1 MGRSRGRRSSR
12 FALAIACGLLL
23 GADAARANVQIENV
37 TVAPRDA
44 RTATVRF
51 DIAWANSWRHEA
63 NHDAAW
69 VFFKVR
75 PEGETQWQHV
85 WLSADKV
92 LNPTGYGH
100 GEGTPVDLIVPDGK
114 DGFVGMFVRRA
125 RYGAPGTLSARAVSV
140 VWDLTANKNVK
151 DITKVRMQ
159 AFGILM
165 VYVAE
170 GPFYLG
176 SGGTEWNRFYTWTE
190 GSRDIAPRRIGTTG
204 WMKQDDGQDTP
215 PYRVTSAGAIPTGRQ
230 EGKLWAA
237 GIRPEDGGEI
247 PASFPNGYAAFY
259 CMKHFITQGQY
270 AGFLNTLT
278 PTQAKERFYI
288 DGHGRW
294 IKRSGKSPNH
304 TYSASEP
311 DERCPWLSWMDG
323 AAFAAWAGL
332 RPMTELEYEKA
343 IRGPIDA
350 GVSYWGVAGMNM
362 GAVYER
368 PVSVGSTVGRAFAG
382 THGRGAPDLPA
393 DWPADVGGA
402 VFRGDY
408 LHNLDQ
414 HLNTSGRAGAIN
426 VKADRNINPFAGWRA
441 VRSAPAG
448 DGAVRPVTGGVDL
461 RGARL
466 ARLDRPVRADG
477 LLDEWG
483 NPLATLSDPADLF
496 PVHCRFA
503 PFDYYGRLVRPWQGP
518 KDLSARV
525 YLGSDGEAVCVAAEV
540 TDDRHFNTKTGDGIW
555 NGDALKM
562 GLVAADGVHWN
573 IGLALTKVGVAFH
586 QWEGKGEPLMKATD
600 CAVVRDDKARVTRYE
615 LRLPLAAI
623 DLKPGEEFGFNT
635 VLYDDDGTGLRHWLQ
650 LAPGMA
656 PGLPR
661 GGAPVSVPTISR
673 NTARYP
679 RFALAR

>member
-1 MGRSRGRRSSR
+1 MKKQTTSGTRSACRLAR
-12 FALAIACGLLL
+12 LAITCCLLL
-23 GADAARANVQIENV
+23 SASAARAEGLKIENV

-44 RTATVRF
+44 EAAIVKF
-51 DIAWANSWRHEA
+51 DIAWANSWRHGSF
-63 NHDAAW
+63 HDAVW
-69 VFFKVR
+69 VFFKLQPDSKAGWQPVR
-75 PEGETQWQHV
+75 LV
-85 WLSADKV
+85 ADKV
-92 LNPTGYGH
+92 VNPAGFSQEKG
-100 GEGTPVDLIVPDGK
+100 GTPLEFVVPGGD

-125 RYGAPGTLSARAVSV
+125 ADGTGALEKGAITA
-140 VWDLTANKNVK
+140 VWDFTANKGVK
-151 DITKVRMQ
+151 KDVKNMRMQ
-159 AFGILM
+159 AFGIEM

-170 GPFYLG
+170 GPFDLG

-190 GSRDIAPRRIGTTG
+190 GSRDIAPRRIGATG
-204 WMKQDDGQDTP
+204 WVEQDDGQDTP

-259 CMKHFITQGQY
+259 CMKHFVTQGQY

-311 DERCPWLSWMDG
+311 DERCPWLSWTDG

-362 GAVYER
+362 GGVYER
-368 PVSVGSTVGRAFAG
+368 PVSVGSPVARAFAG
-382 THGRGAPDLPA
+382 THGGGTPDLPA

-408 LHNLDQ
+408 LTNLGQ

-426 VKADRNINPFAGWRA
+426 VRADRNIHPFAGWRA

-448 DGAVRPVTGGVDL
+448 DEAARPLTGGVNL

-477 LLDEWG
+477 LLDEWD

-518 KDLSARV
+518 RDLSARV
-525 YLGSDGEAVCVAAEV
+525 YLGSDGEALCMAAEV
-540 TDDRHFNTKTGDGIW
+540 TDDRHFNAKTGDSIAG
-555 NGDALKM
+555 GDALQI
-562 GLVAADGVHWN
+562 GLVTAEGVDWN
-573 IGLALTKVGVAFH
+573 ITLALTQAGVALH
-586 QWEGKGEPLMKATD
+586 QSSGEGETLMKTAD
-600 CAVVRDDKARVTRYE
+600 CAVVRDDKAKVTRYE
-615 LRLPLAAI
+615 LRLPLAALG
-623 DLKPGEEFGFNT
+623 LKPGDKFGFN
-635 VLYDDDGTGLRHWLQ
+635 VVFVDDDGDGQPYWLRL
-650 LAPGMA
+650 A
-656 PGLPR
+656 PGLP
-661 GGAPVSVPTISR
+661 GSGNSTV
-673 NTARYP
+673 YP
-679 RFALAR
+679 QFVLEK